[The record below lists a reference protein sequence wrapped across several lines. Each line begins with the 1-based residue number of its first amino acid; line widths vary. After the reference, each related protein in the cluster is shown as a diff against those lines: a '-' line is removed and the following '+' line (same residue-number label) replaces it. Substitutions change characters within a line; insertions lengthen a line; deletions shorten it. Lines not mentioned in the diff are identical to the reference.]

1 VDLHSLIAVPRRGS
15 KHDVSVD
22 RKVRKVRKVRVM
34 SKRVRVNKVV
44 RIEEGIAYSRSV
56 RSNTAGMQPDGQ
68 LQDILLEQGQ
78 QAVEDVARRW
88 YHGLERK
95 PRNAK

>member
-1 VDLHSLIAVPRRGS
+1 
-15 KHDVSVD
+15 VSVGG
-22 RKVRKVRKVRVM
+22 RNVRVM

-78 QAVEDVARRW
+78 QAAEDVARRW

-95 PRNAK
+95 PRNAE